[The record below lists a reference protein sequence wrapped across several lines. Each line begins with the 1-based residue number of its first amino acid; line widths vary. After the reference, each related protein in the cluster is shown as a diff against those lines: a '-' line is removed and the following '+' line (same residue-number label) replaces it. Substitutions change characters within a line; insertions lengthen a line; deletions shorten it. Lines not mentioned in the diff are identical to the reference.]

1 MKRGGASDLDLDKKE
16 SGYRWIVFSAVLFA
30 YFLIVSQRTAPG
42 LITEQLMNDFQ
53 ISASTV
59 GMISSIQFLA
69 YAGLQI
75 PVGLLSDRFGP
86 NRFLIIGT
94 LLTGIGSLCYS
105 IAPNEYILIVS
116 RFIVGVGDA
125 AIFVNVVLI
134 MNEWFKGNEFVKLM
148 GMVALIGGI
157 GSLSATLPFSMWIS
171 HAGWR
176 VPFLSVS
183 IILIVVSSLL
193 YIVLISKSRKL
204 FKPESQPKP
213 STPVKRES
221 VWKILRRVVTTRQ
234 AWATFLCHFGVVG
247 TYVGFIGSWAVPY
260 GMNVFEL
267 TRSSASQLVM
277 YALVGTMIGG
287 PLLGW
292 ISSKTGQIKKTYTMV
307 HLIVIIGWVG
317 LFSLNTNPPFLMVL
331 LMLFVLGFGNG
342 ASALTFA
349 IVRKSFRMEEVG
361 VVTGFA
367 NMGGFL
373 SAVLLPII
381 FGHVLDFFPK
391 DSVSL
396 GYHYGFIVPVI
407 FALFGLVG
415 ILLAKEEKQSD
426 AKKVLPAS

>member
-1 MKRGGASDLDLDKKE
+1 MGLDKKE

-42 LITEQLMNDFQ
+42 LITEQIMNDFH

-86 NRFLIIGT
+86 NRFLIVGT
-94 LLTGIGSLCYS
+94 LLTGLGSLFYS
-105 IAPNEYILIVS
+105 IAPNEYVLITS

-125 AIFVNVVLI
+125 AIFVNLVLI
-134 MNEWFKGNEFVKLM
+134 LNEWFKGNEFVKLM
-148 GMVALIGGI
+148 GIVALIGGI
-157 GSLSATLPFSMWIS
+157 GSLSATLPFSLWITN
-171 HAGWR
+171 AGWR
-176 VPFLSVS
+176 IPFLSVS
-183 IILIVVSSLL
+183 IMLILFSFVLHF
-193 YIVLISKSRKL
+193 VLISKSRRI
-204 FKPESQPKP
+204 FKQNTPSNPDKP
-213 STPVKRES
+213 VRRES
-221 VWKILRRVVTTRQ
+221 VWNILRRVVTTRQ

-260 GMNVFEL
+260 GMNVFDL
-267 TRSSASQLVM
+267 TRSSASQIVM

-287 PLLGW
+287 PFLGW
-292 ISSKTGQIKKTYTMV
+292 ISSRTGQIKKTYTIV

-317 LFSLNTNPPFLMVL
+317 LFSLNTSPPFLMVL
-331 LMLFVLGFGNG
+331 FMLFILGFGNG

-349 IVRKSFRMEEVG
+349 IVRKSFPMEEVG

-373 SAVLLPII
+373 SAVLLPIF

-391 DSVSL
+391 ESISL

-407 FALFGLVG
+407 FSLFGLVG
-415 ILLAKEEKQSD
+415 ILLAKEEKVAGS
-426 AKKVLPAS
+426 KKVLKTS